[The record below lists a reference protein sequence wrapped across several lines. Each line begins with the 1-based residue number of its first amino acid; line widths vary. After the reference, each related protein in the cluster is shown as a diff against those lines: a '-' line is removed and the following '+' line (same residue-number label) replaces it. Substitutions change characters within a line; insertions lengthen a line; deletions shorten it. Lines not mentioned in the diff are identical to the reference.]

1 MSADRPEIHERTY
14 GLVDRFV
21 ETARDVRGLVADHLE
36 LATLE
41 AQRAAG
47 SLVRILVVTI
57 VAAILLVGAFLALVA
72 GGAIWATHAGLSPTL
87 AFFLAAGVN
96 VLVAGGLFLWL
107 YKQVPEM
114 LFAATL
120 RQLRKTLG
128 DDEADDKP
136 AENQP

>member
-1 MSADRPEIHERTY
+1 MPDDRHAVDERSY

-21 ETARDVRGLVADHLE
+21 QTARDVRGLLADHLE

-47 SLVRILVVTI
+47 GLVRVLVITI
-57 VAAILLVGAFLALVA
+57 VSAILLVGAWLALVA
-72 GGAIWATHAGLSPTL
+72 GGAIWAASAGLSLTA
-87 AFFLAAGVN
+87 AFFAAAAANVLAAG
-96 VLVAGGLFLWL
+96 ALFFWL

-120 RQLRKTLG
+120 RQLRKSLG
-128 DDEADDKP
+128 DEGIKNEHAAD
-136 AENQP
+136 